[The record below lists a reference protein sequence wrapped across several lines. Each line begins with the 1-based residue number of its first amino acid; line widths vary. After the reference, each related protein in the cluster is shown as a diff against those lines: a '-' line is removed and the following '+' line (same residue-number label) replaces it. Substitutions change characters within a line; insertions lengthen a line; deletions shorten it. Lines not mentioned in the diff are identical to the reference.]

1 MTSEI
6 VKIVKNVIS
15 LEDSAILIEYIN
27 KNVHSFSS
35 NPKKLWFKKFF
46 GMDDVYKQGRCEP
59 VISGLDDIKDLSI
72 KVAEAVK
79 NAVVEQF
86 VETEP
91 IFLNSLW
98 LAKHLPGDNV
108 PVHVDNEEGENEQFA
123 YSTILYLNT
132 VEDGGILNF
141 PKLGLSFKPKACDLI
156 AFPSQGKD
164 MLHEVISIGED
175 RYTMPMW
182 FTKDKDLELKHEYQ
196 KDKI

>member
-1 MTSEI
+1 MTSEV

-15 LEDSAILIEYIN
+15 LENSVTLIEYIN
-27 KNVHSFSS
+27 KNLHSFSS

-59 VISGLDDIKDLSI
+59 VINGLGDIKELSV

-79 NAVVEQF
+79 NTIVEQF
-86 VETEP
+86 ADTEP

-98 LAKHLPGDNV
+98 FAKHLPGDDV

-132 VEDGGILNF
+132 VEDGGVLNF
-141 PKLGLSFKPKACDLI
+141 PKLNLSFKPEACDLI
-156 AFPSQGKD
+156 VFPSQGKD

-182 FTKDKDLELKHEYQ
+182 FTKDKDLELKFGEE
-196 KDKI
+196 K